1 MTFKILI
8 HREAAKA
15 LKGLDDRTK
24 KRIKENLNVLEEDP
38 YHKRSGADIRKLV
51 STNPVLY
58 RLRVG
63 NYRVIYAVEGDIV
76 WITEVFYRS
85 KGYS

>member
-8 HREAAKA
+8 HREAAKV
-15 LKGLDDRTK
+15 LRGLDSKTK

-51 STNPVLY
+51 NTNPNLY
-58 RLRVG
+58 
-63 NYRVIYAVEGDIV
+63 
-76 WITEVFYRS
+76 
-85 KGYS
+85 